1 MTATSTPRILVVG
14 AGVAAIEFVLAV
26 RERMGERAE
35 ITVVTPKHEFTVR
48 PLQLTGTATP
58 DLAELAEDVG
68 FTLVLGSVAA
78 VEPARRRALLRS
90 GGAIPYDTLVLA
102 PGVAAVPAYDEAL
115 HLGIGDSAQT
125 MAALH
130 DEISSGEV
138 SRVAFVV
145 PSTTGW
151 LVPAYDAALLTA
163 ARDATVEITLVTPE
177 RHPLERFGA
186 EASALVGA
194 ALRDAAIR
202 FVRGQVEVVEPGRLQ
217 LLDGRSVFAG
227 RVVSLPL
234 VRGPVIAGVPATG
247 LFGLIDVDA
256 FGRVK
261 GLAHAYAIGDA
272 TTHPV
277 KQAALACAQADTAAW
292 HLAGHHGHAQPA
304 QPVHEELRATLHDS
318 GGQLLHLNGGQGI
331 GKVPGRL
338 LAAYLQ
344 ERTAGGVPRP

>member
-1 MTATSTPRILVVG
+1 MTATTPRVLVVG

-26 RERMGERAE
+26 RERMGGSAQ
-35 ITVVTPKHEFTVR
+35 ITVVAPKHEFTVR
-48 PLQLTGTATP
+48 PLQLAGIATP
-58 DLAELAEDVG
+58 DLDELADDLG
-68 FTLVLGSVAA
+68 FSLVLGSAAA
-78 VEPARRRALLRS
+78 VEPARRRVVLRS
-90 GGAIPYDTLVLA
+90 GGAVPYDALVLA
-102 PGVAAVPAYDEAL
+102 PGVAAVPAFDDAL
-115 HLGIGDSAQT
+115 HLGIGDSSQT
-125 MAALH
+125 MATLQ
-130 DEISSGEV
+130 DEISSGQV

-177 RHPLERFGA
+177 RHPLERFGT
-186 EASALVGA
+186 EASALVAA
-194 ALRDAAIR
+194 ALHDAAIR
-202 FVRGQVEVVEPGRLQ
+202 FVHGQVEAVEPGRLR

-261 GLAHAYAIGDA
+261 GLANAYAIGDA

-292 HLAGHHGHAQPA
+292 HLAAHYGHAEPA
-304 QPVHEELRATLHDS
+304 EPVRAELRATLHDRD
-318 GGQLLHLNGGQGI
+318 GEFLHLNGGQGI
-331 GKVPGRL
+331 GKLPGRL
-338 LAAYLQ
+338 LAAYL
-344 ERTAGGVPRP
+344 TPSTGGVPRP